1 MDLNVFKD
9 ITYGMYIVSTIKDQE
24 KVGCIINTLTQI
36 TSKDPIVTI
45 SLNKDNYTN
54 KILKETKKC
63 AIAILSK
70 ETPRDVIT
78 KFGFFSSKD
87 EDKFKDSIYQE
98 DSGLPVA
105 TDKICS
111 YLIGGVLDI
120 IDCNSHDIF
129 MIKVIK
135 TVKKEDLVPMTYKY
149 YQEELKGKAPF
160 KAPTYIE
167 ESKAN
172 TSSSC
177 KYKCTV
183 CGYIYDDAK
192 EKVKFVD
199 LPDDWKCP
207 RCGVGKDKFV
217 RL

>member
-1 MDLNVFKD
+1 
-9 ITYGMYIVSTIKDQE
+9 
-24 KVGCIINTLTQI
+24 
-36 TSKDPIVTI
+36 
-45 SLNKDNYTN
+45 
-54 KILKETKKC
+54 
-63 AIAILSK
+63 
-70 ETPRDVIT
+70 
-78 KFGFFSSKD
+78 
-87 EDKFKDSIYQE
+87 
-98 DSGLPVA
+98 
-105 TDKICS
+105 
-111 YLIGGVLDI
+111 
-120 IDCNSHDIF
+120 
-129 MIKVIK
+129 
-135 TVKKEDLVPMTYKY
+135 MTYKY
-149 YQEELKGKAPF
+149 YQDELKGKAPF

-207 RCGVGKDKFV
+207 RCGVSKDKFV

>member
-70 ETPRDVIT
+70 ETPRDVII

-111 YLIGGVLDI
+111 YLIGDVLDI

-149 YQEELKGKAPF
+149 YQEELKGNAPS

-167 ESKAN
+167 DVN
-172 TSSSC
+172 NSSSC

-192 EKVKFVD
+192 EKVKLVD